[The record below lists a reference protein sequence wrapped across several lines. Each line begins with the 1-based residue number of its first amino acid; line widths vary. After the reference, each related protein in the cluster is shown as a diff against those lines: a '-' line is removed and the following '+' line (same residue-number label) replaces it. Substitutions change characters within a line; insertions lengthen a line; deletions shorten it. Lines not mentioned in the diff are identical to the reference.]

1 MVVFTVCLDDEDAQN
16 GNRLMLYDV
25 RDNSVEGM
33 KRFITESYP
42 GVVEDSIETLC
53 LESGFVYYAT
63 FTTIDEECD
72 KKLHWHVAASHVITI

>member
-1 MVVFTVCLDDEDAQN
+1 MVVFIVYLDDEDAQN

-33 KRFITESYP
+33 KKFITGSYT
-42 GVVEDSIETLC
+42 GVVEDSIETFC

-63 FTTIDEECD
+63 FITVDEESD
-72 KKLHWHVAASHVITI
+72 EKLHWNVEASHVIII